1 MLRGLRSCLT
11 LIGLAVVVLAG
22 WLAYN
27 TMARARQPVA
37 APAAPAAASAS
48 QAATASRLDARFASA
63 EAAIRQ
69 QAATGQHKPTSFTVT
84 DPEITA
90 RVNEAVSRGEVQVP
104 VTDVRVNTVPGQV
117 NITGQTRA
125 SLVAVPF
132 TMTAVPR
139 VSGGKAQLQ
148 VTAIDFGG
156 LPVPGPL
163 AAQLTNAVGSD
174 NLLGDLPLTVTSFRA
189 EQSQLVLE
197 GTT

>member
-11 LIGLAVVVLAG
+11 TIGLIVVVLAG
-22 WLAYN
+22 YLAY
-27 TMARARQPVA
+27 TTLGRARQTQ
-37 APAAPAAASAS
+37 APPPPASASNQGAAAAS
-48 QAATASRLDARFASA
+48 LDARLASA

-69 QAATGQHKPTSFTVT
+69 EAAAGQHRPASFTVT

-90 RVNEAVSRGEVQVP
+90 RVNEAISRGEVQVP
-104 VTDVRVNTVPGQV
+104 VSDVRVNTVPGQV
-117 NITGQTRA
+117 NISGQAKA

-139 VSGGKAQLQ
+139 VNGGKAQLQ
-148 VTAIDFGG
+148 VTGIDFGG
-156 LPVPGPL
+156 LPVPGPV
-163 AAQLTNAVGSD
+163 ASQLTNAVGTD

-189 EQSQLVLE
+189 EQGRLVLD

>member
-1 MLRGLRSCLT
+1 MFRGLRSCLT

-27 TMARARQPVA
+27 SMGRARQQAVTPA
-37 APAAPAAASAS
+37 SPAPAQAASA
-48 QAATASRLDARFASA
+48 ANLDARFASA

-69 QAATGQHKPTSFTVT
+69 AAAAGQHQSASFTIT
-84 DPEITA
+84 DPELTA
-90 RVNEAVSRGEVQVP
+90 RANEAISRGEVQVP

-117 NITGQTRA
+117 NISGQARA
-125 SLVAVPF
+125 SLVSVPF

-156 LPVPGPL
+156 VPVPGPL

-189 EQSQLVLE
+189 EQSRLVLE